1 MNWRHALSDV
11 KNRPSEFDLIERLFS
26 PLTSSHPGAE
36 NLKDDCSTLSISSGC
51 EALYSVD
58 TLVEGIHFFSADPA
72 ESVAKKML
80 RVSLSDIAASGGSPR
95 GYLIAL
101 SLPKD
106 VSLEWLEGFSKGLAD
121 DQKKFNVVLLGGD
134 TTSTSGPL
142 TLSLTAIGEVPIGQA
157 VRRSKIEVG
166 DDIYVT
172 GTIGDSALAL
182 RLINEIGR
190 KEASRRYPKLL
201 ERYILPQP
209 RVTLGPLL
217 IGLATSCIDISD
229 GLCADLN
236 QICKASN
243 VSAEIRQAAI
253 PLSLIAEKLV
263 KNNQN
268 HWQVVLG
275 GGDDYELLF
284 TANQSKRKVIKK
296 LGDQVN
302 IPFSRLG
309 SIKTGEGVFVLNEL
323 GDLVLVDV
331 PGWKHF

>member
-1 MNWRHALSDV
+1 MSDV

-217 IGLATSCIDISD
+217 IGIATSCIDISD

-236 QICKASN
+236 QICKVSN

-253 PLSLIAEKLV
+253 PLSLIAEKLL

-302 IPFSRLG
+302 IPISRLG
-309 SIKTGEGVFVLNEL
+309 SIKTGEGVFVLN
-323 GDLVLVDV
+323 
-331 PGWKHF
+331 

>member
-1 MNWRHALSDV
+1 MNDV

-26 PLTSSHPGAE
+26 PLTKSHPGAE
-36 NLKDDCSTLSISSGC
+36 DLKDDCATLSISSGF

-58 TLVEGIHFFSADPA
+58 TLVEGIHFFRADPA

-106 VSLEWLEGFSKGLAD
+106 VSFEWLEGFSKGLAD

-172 GTIGDSALAL
+172 GTIGDAALAL

-190 KEASRRYPKLL
+190 KEASRCYPKLL
-201 ERYILPQP
+201 EKYILPQP

-217 IGLATSCIDISD
+217 INLATSCIDISD
-229 GLCADLN
+229 GLCADLS

-263 KNNQN
+263 KSNKNY
-268 HWQVVLG
+268 WQVVLG

-284 TANQSKRKVIKK
+284 TANQSKRKIIDKVSNQIEISI
-296 LGDQVN
+296 N
-302 IPFSRLG
+302 RLG
-309 SIKTGEGVFVLNEL
+309 SIKSGEGVFVLNES